1 MLWVRHIPGPK
12 YDGEM
17 LQLQTSSSA
26 WENSGVDKMEKNSA
40 KEVTDKAEAVLIRQ
54 YKKLLSEMDHNEEEL
69 KQSDNQHVVG
79 YMKDVWKLL
88 SLQRTRPVLC

>member
-1 MLWVRHIPGPK
+1 
-12 YDGEM
+12 
-17 LQLQTSSSA
+17 
-26 WENSGVDKMEKNSA
+26 MEKNSA
-40 KEVTDKAEAVLIRQ
+40 NEVTEKAEAVLIRQ
-54 YKKLLSEMDHNEEEL
+54 YKKLLSEMDHIEEEL

>member
-1 MLWVRHIPGPK
+1 M
-12 YDGEM
+12 
-17 LQLQTSSSA
+17 
-26 WENSGVDKMEKNSA
+26 
-40 KEVTDKAEAVLIRQ
+40 TDKAEAVLIRQ

>member
-1 MLWVRHIPGPK
+1 
-12 YDGEM
+12 
-17 LQLQTSSSA
+17 
-26 WENSGVDKMEKNSA
+26 MEKNSA

-54 YKKLLSEMDHNEEEL
+54 YKKLLSEMDHIEEEL

>member
-1 MLWVRHIPGPK
+1 M
-12 YDGEM
+12 
-17 LQLQTSSSA
+17 
-26 WENSGVDKMEKNSA
+26 
-40 KEVTDKAEAVLIRQ
+40 TDKAEAVLIRQ
-54 YKKLLSEMDHNEEEL
+54 YKKLLSEMDHIEEEL